1 MRLAVQTQLLP
12 DASQAASLDATVRR
26 FNAAADWLAGI
37 AHASPCANKY
47 ELQKRHYRE
56 LRERFDLSA
65 QMTVRCIAVVTG
77 ALKRDRSI
85 RPRFRPDAAMP
96 YDARILSRKG
106 GTVSILTLAGR
117 TIVPFVCGDLQRERL
132 DTRRW
137 GECDLQRRRDGRWFL
152 TVTVDVAPGN
162 GPLPREF
169 IGLDFGV
176 ANHAATSEGVVHVG
190 TDVERARRRYAEKRR
205 RLQVKAAAQIAA
217 GKRAKNVR
225 RKLKTIAR
233 KEARFRKDVNHC
245 LSKSLV
251 KSAKDTNRGLA
262 LEFLTHIRERTRFR
276 KAQRARMSGWSFAQL
291 RAFIEYKAELA
302 GVLVMVVNPRNTSR
316 QCFACKC
323 IDRANRRSQGKFACG
338 RCGHV
343 DHADVNAAKNIAY
356 RAAVSLPIVSMLV
369 LMRELASG
377 TSSALQGGVA

>member
-152 TVTVDVAPGN
+152 TVTVDVAPGD

-190 TDVERARRRYAEKRR
+190 IDVERARRRYAEKRR

-251 KSAKDTNRGLA
+251 KSAKDTDRGLA

-276 KAQRARMSGWSFAQL
+276 KVQRARMSGWSFAQL

-302 GVLVMVVNPRNTSR
+302 GVLVMVVSPRNTSR

-323 IDRANRRSQGKFACG
+323 IDRANRRSQGEFACG

-377 TSSALQGGVA
+377 TSLGLQAEVA